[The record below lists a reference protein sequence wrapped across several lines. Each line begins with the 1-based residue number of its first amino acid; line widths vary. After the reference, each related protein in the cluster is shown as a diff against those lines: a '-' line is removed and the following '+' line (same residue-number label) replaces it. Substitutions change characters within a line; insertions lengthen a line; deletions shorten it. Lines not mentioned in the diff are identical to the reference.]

1 MGVYAAMAGI
11 GATVELLPGGVLT
24 DALDWRWVFF
34 IDIPIGL
41 AVLAGTKSLVEAERP
56 PGRLD
61 VPGAITG
68 TGGLIALVHGIT
80 RGGGPPSAGSGRE
93 AAPAGYR
100 GCEGRGRPRNS
111 PGPSGI
117 VRRAAR
123 TPRTGRFP
131 QRHDTSGPLLEGVRP
146 LRRRGCAVPRR
157 HGLDHGSLPPDQHG
171 RVIRRRA
178 DWLFLVI

>member
-1 MGVYAAMAGI
+1 MTTTFPAGKSRDTAMGVYAAMAGV

-24 DALDWRWVFF
+24 DAFDWRWVFF

-41 AVLAGTKSLVEAERP
+41 AVLAGTKSLVEAERH
-56 PGRLD
+56 PGCLD

-131 QRHDTSGPLLEGVRP
+131 QRHDTSGPSA
-146 LRRRGCAVPRR
+146 RRRPSPSTTGMRR
-157 HGLDHGSLPPDQHG
+157 SAATRAGSRQP
-171 RVIRRRA
+171 A
-178 DWLFLVI
+178 S